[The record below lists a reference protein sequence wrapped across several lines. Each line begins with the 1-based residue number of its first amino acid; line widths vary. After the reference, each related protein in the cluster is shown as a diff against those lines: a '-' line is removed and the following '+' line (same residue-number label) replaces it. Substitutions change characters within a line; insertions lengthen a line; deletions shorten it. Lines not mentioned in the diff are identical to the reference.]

1 VSVFEVEVLEQRDGL
16 VQLHLVRAHLADAL
30 QHGKGFGASTSSTRD
45 AVVQFAH
52 VLFEI
57 PDLLLQLPDLRV
69 HARGGLVPVQQLVEQ
84 GGVVGLAGQAQFIR
98 PDTKVFNTEG
108 DSSTGREDCA
118 GHT

>member
-1 VSVFEVEVLEQRDGL
+1 
-16 VQLHLVRAHLADAL
+16 
-30 QHGKGFGASTSSTRD
+30 
-45 AVVQFAH
+45 
-52 VLFEI
+52 
-57 PDLLLQLPDLRV
+57 
-69 HARGGLVPVQQLVEQ
+69 VEQ